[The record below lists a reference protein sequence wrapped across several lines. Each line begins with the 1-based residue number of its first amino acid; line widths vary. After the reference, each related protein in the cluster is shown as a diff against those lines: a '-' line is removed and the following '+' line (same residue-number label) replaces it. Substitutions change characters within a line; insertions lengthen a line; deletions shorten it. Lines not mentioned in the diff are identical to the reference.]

1 MELRKDPITRSW
13 VVVGHPDEASAAP
26 DGCLLCP
33 GQEAEHAALLT
44 LPPQG
49 PWQIRVVP
57 HFNPLYRIEGE
68 PGRQA
73 DGIYDRMRPVGAHEI
88 IVETPEHNRKLSEM
102 SDEQIRSEEHTSELQ
117 SRPHLV
123 CRLLLE
129 KK

>member
-33 GQEAEHAALLT
+33 GHEAEHAALLT

-73 DGIYDRMRPVGAHEI
+73 DGIYDR
-88 IVETPEHNRKLSEM
+88 
-102 SDEQIRSEEHTSELQ
+102 RSEERRVGKE
-117 SRPHLV
+117 
-123 CRLLLE
+123 CRYGRTPE
-129 KK
+129 QAAHNIATG

>member
-33 GQEAEHAALLT
+33 GHEAEHAALLT

-73 DGIYDRMRPVGAHEI
+73 DGIYDRMRP
-88 IVETPEHNRKLSEM
+88 
-102 SDEQIRSEEHTSELQ
+102 RSEEHTSELQ

-129 KK
+129 KKKKKKRKHPQSNESRARAR